1 MDHVRPMRRWGREM
15 RISRTVLWVGLW
27 ALGSL
32 LLVSPSFA
40 SAQIRQTVDAE
51 MIQSVMPA
59 ADSFSAKAG
68 LPPVYTAYGTGA
80 DGSPGSVIG
89 YVHLTANVP
98 PFQYGYS
105 SRIDVLVGM
114 DLAGRLTGMHVVNY
128 RESLTSSRGDF
139 LRGAGLAEQV
149 VGKHIGESFQV
160 GRDLDGVS
168 GATISAR
175 AMFRGVRNSARR
187 VALAH
192 LQPDESTARVTAGAL
207 EDLTWLQLI
216 STGFIRRMSIE
227 RFNAEGLDLFFAYM
241 GDEAL
246 GGLLIGL
253 VRYQD
258 VSERVYGLVGD
269 DLVGDDH
276 VMFLGIDGGAVAGF
290 RSNRLSIG
298 QGGEVYPVP
307 SRRVTFL
314 GTPYEGK
321 AAGQVQYTLIMRIDD
336 AVDVEQPFTVVY
348 DDGVNAPSTTEYAVP
363 EGVLAAVRERAAAAE
378 LVAAERDAAEPGAE
392 EAAAA
397 GSAAVGSAAVGSA
410 AVGSGAVGSVVVE
423 PAVVEPAVSA
433 DGSSASGDVLG
444 SAPLRAGAIDSA
456 SAESVESEALAA
468 EPVDAEAVASAASD
482 ASSPPPGLTVPEG
495 TLDLSLD
502 GPPQG
507 IPELDFSNFEDF
519 EDETALSRLLLETRW
534 APVIRLVL
542 LLGLVLY
549 AFFTKSG
556 RVGGVTLGVT
566 LIYLGFFDGGFL
578 SVSHITSGIIV
589 GPGVYLRDMALLF
602 MVGFTVVTTLLFG
615 RVFCGFL
622 CPFGALQD
630 FITRAV
636 PRRLRRSLPQRIHD
650 RAIYVK
656 YGILLLIVGL
666 AAAPAQVSVY
676 QYFEP
681 FGTVFYL
688 SSSPLLWSIA
698 GGFLVASA
706 VVPRFYC
713 RYACPLGAA
722 LGVASFLS
730 IFRIRRVE
738 QCGPCK
744 VCEHACPTGAI
755 RGPEIDFKEC
765 VRCNICETKL
775 LTKAGVCRHSM
786 EFVQARLVRLKTT
799 AR

>member
-1 MDHVRPMRRWGREM
+1 MDHVRPMRCWGREM

-32 LLVSPSFA
+32 LLVSPSSA

-68 LPPVYTAYGTGA
+68 LPPVYTVYGTGA
-80 DGSPGSVIG
+80 DGLPGSVIG
-89 YVHLTANVP
+89 YVYLTANVP
-98 PFQYGYS
+98 PTQYGYS
-105 SRIDVLVGM
+105 GRIDVLVGM
-114 DLAGRLTGMHVVNY
+114 DLAGRLTGMHIVDY
-128 RESLTSSRGDF
+128 RESLISSRGDF
-139 LRGAGLAEQV
+139 LRRAGLEEQV

-168 GATISAR
+168 GASISAR
-175 AMFRGVRNSARR
+175 AMFRGIRNSARR

-192 LQPDESTARVTAGAL
+192 LQPDESTAGVTAGAL
-207 EDLTWLQLI
+207 EDLTWLQMI

-227 RFNAEGLDLFFAYM
+227 RFNAEGLDLSFAYM

-246 GGLLIGL
+246 GGLLMGL

-258 VSERVYGLVGD
+258 VSERVDGLI
-269 DLVGDDH
+269 GDDH
-276 VMFLGIDGGAVAGF
+276 AMFVGIDGSAVAGF
-290 RSNRLSIG
+290 RSNGLSIR
-298 QGGEVYPVP
+298 QEGEVYSVP

-321 AAGQVQYTLIMRIDD
+321 AAGQVQYTLIMRMDD
-336 AVDVEQPFTVVY
+336 AVDLEQPFTVVY

-363 EGVLAAVRERAAAAE
+363 EGVLAAVSERAAAAE
-378 LVAAERDAAEPGAE
+378 LVAAERDAGEAGAE

-397 GSAAVGSAAVGSA
+397 GSDAVGPAAVGSAI
-410 AVGSGAVGSVVVE
+410 VE
-423 PAVVEPAVSA
+423 PAVVEPVA
-433 DGSSASGDVLG
+433 
-444 SAPLRAGAIDSA
+444 
-456 SAESVESEALAA
+456 
-468 EPVDAEAVASAASD
+468 AEAVAAASSD
-482 ASSPPPGLTVPEG
+482 VSSAPPGLTVPEG
-495 TLDLSLD
+495 ALDLSFD

-549 AFFTKSG
+549 AFFAKG
-556 RVGGVTLGVT
+556 ARVGGVTLGVT

-630 FITRAV
+630 FITRIV
-636 PRRLRRSLPQRIHD
+636 PRRLQRRVPQRIHD

-666 AAAPAQVSVY
+666 AAAPAQIAVY

-730 IFRIRRVE
+730 IFRIGRVE
-738 QCGPCK
+738 QCAPCK
-744 VCEHACPTGAI
+744 VCEYACPTGAI
-755 RGPEIDFKEC
+755 RGSEIDFKEC

-786 EFVQARLVRLKTT
+786 EYVQARLVQLKTT

>member
-1 MDHVRPMRRWGREM
+1 MDHIPPMKGWGRGT
-15 RISRTVLWVGLW
+15 RSSRTVLWVGLW

-32 LLVSPSFA
+32 LLVSPSSAF
-40 SAQIRQTVDAE
+40 AQIRQIVDAE

-80 DGSPGSVIG
+80 DGSLGSVIG
-89 YVHLTANVP
+89 YVYLTANVP
-98 PFQYGYS
+98 PIQYGYS

-114 DLAGRLTGMHVVNY
+114 DLVGRLTGMHIVDY
-128 RESLTSSRGDF
+128 RESLISSRGDF
-139 LRGAGLAEQV
+139 LRRARLEEQV

-160 GRDLDGVS
+160 GGDLDGVS
-168 GATISAR
+168 GASISAR
-175 AMFRGVRNSARR
+175 AMFRGIRNSARR
-187 VALAH
+187 VALGY
-192 LQPDESTARVTAGAL
+192 LQPDESTAPAMAGAL
-207 EDLTWLQLI
+207 EDLTWLQMI
-216 STGFIRRMSIE
+216 STGFIRRMAIE
-227 RFNAEGLDLFFAYM
+227 RLNAEGLDLTFAYM

-246 GGLLIGL
+246 GGLLMGL

-258 VSERVYGLVGD
+258 VSERVDGLN
-269 DLVGDDH
+269 GDDH
-276 VMFLGIDGGAVAGF
+276 AMFVGIDGSAVAGF
-290 RSNRLSIG
+290 RSNGLSIL
-298 QGGEVYPVP
+298 QEGEVYPVP

-321 AAGQVQYTLIMRIDD
+321 AAGQVQYTLIMRMDN
-336 AVDVEQPFTVVY
+336 AVDLEQPFTVGY
-348 DDGVNAPSTTEYAVP
+348 DDGTNPPSTTEYAVP
-363 EGVLAAVRERAAAAE
+363 EEVLAAVRERAAAAE
-378 LVAAERDAAEPGAE
+378 LAAAERGAPQPGAE
-392 EAAAA
+392 ELATVESAAVEPAISPD
-397 GSAAVGSAAVGSA
+397 GSAAVPGDELA
-410 AVGSGAVGSVVVE
+410 SV
-423 PAVVEPAVSA
+423 
-433 DGSSASGDVLG
+433 
-444 SAPLRAGAIDSA
+444 PLRADAIES
-456 SAESVESEALAA
+456 SSTESVESEALAT
-468 EPVDAEAVASAASD
+468 EPVAAGAVAASPGG
-482 ASSPPPGLTVPEG
+482 ASSPPLELTVPEG
-495 TLDLSLD
+495 VLDLSAD
-502 GPPQG
+502 DASSGVPAFQG
-507 IPELDFSNFEDF
+507 IPELDFSNLEDF

-549 AFFTKSG
+549 AFFAKSG
-556 RVGGVTLGVT
+556 RVGGVTLAVT

-602 MVGFTVVTTLLFG
+602 MVGFTVVTTLLWG

-630 FITRAV
+630 LITRIV
-636 PRRLRRSLPQRIHD
+636 PRRFRRGLPQRIHD

-666 AAAPAQVSVY
+666 AAAPAQIAVY

-730 IFRIRRVE
+730 IFRIKRVE

-744 VCEHACPTGAI
+744 VCQPACPTGAI

>member
-1 MDHVRPMRRWGREM
+1 
-15 RISRTVLWVGLW
+15 
-27 ALGSL
+27 
-32 LLVSPSFA
+32 
-40 SAQIRQTVDAE
+40 

-89 YVHLTANVP
+89 YVYLTANVP
-98 PFQYGYS
+98 PTQYGYS
-105 SRIDVLVGM
+105 SRIDVLVGI
-114 DLAGRLTGMHVVNY
+114 DLVGRLTGMHIVDY
-128 RESLTSSRGDF
+128 RESLISSRGDF
-139 LRGAGLAEQV
+139 LRRARLEGQV
-149 VGKHIGESFQV
+149 VGKPIGESFQV

-168 GATISAR
+168 GASISAR
-175 AMFRGVRNSARR
+175 AMFRGIRNSARR
-187 VALAH
+187 VALAY
-192 LQPDESTARVTAGAL
+192 LQPDEWTAPATAGAL
-207 EDLTWLQLI
+207 EDLTWLQMI
-216 STGFIRRMSIE
+216 STGFIQTMVIE
-227 RFNAEGLDLFFAYM
+227 RFNAEGLDLTFAYM

-246 GGLLIGL
+246 GGLLMGP

-258 VSERVYGLVGD
+258 VSGRVDGLIGD
-269 DLVGDDH
+269 H
-276 VMFLGIDGGAVAGF
+276 AMFVGIDGSAVAGF
-290 RSNRLSIG
+290 RSNGLSIL
-298 QGGEVYPVP
+298 QEGEVYPVP
-307 SRRVTFL
+307 SRRITFL

-321 AAGQVQYTLIMRIDD
+321 AAGQVQYTLIMRMDN
-336 AVDVEQPFTVVY
+336 AVDLEQPFTVGY
-348 DDGVNAPSTTEYAVP
+348 DDGTNAPSNTEYVVP
-363 EGVLAAVRERAAAAE
+363 EEVLAAVRERASAEELAAAE
-378 LVAAERDAAEPGAE
+378 RGAPQPGAE
-392 EAAAA
+392 EPAA
-397 GSAAVGSAAVGSA
+397 
-410 AVGSGAVGSVVVE
+410 
-423 PAVVEPAVSA
+423 VEPAVSP
-433 DGSSASGDVLG
+433 DRSAAIPGDELASVPLG
-444 SAPLRAGAIDSA
+444 A
-456 SAESVESEALAA
+456 SAIESSSPESVEFETLAA
-468 EPVDAEAVASAASD
+468 EPVPAEAVAASPAG
-482 ASSPPPGLTVPEG
+482 ASTPPLELTVPEG
-495 TLDLSLD
+495 VLDLSVDDASSVL
-502 GPPQG
+502 PALQG
-507 IPELDFSNFEDF
+507 IPELDFSNFQDF

-534 APVIRLVL
+534 APVVRLVL

-549 AFFTKSG
+549 AFFAKSG
-556 RVGGVTLGVT
+556 RVGGVTLAVT
-566 LIYLGFFDGGFL
+566 LIYLGFIDGGFL

-602 MVGFTVVTTLLFG
+602 MVGFTVVTTLLWG

-630 FITRAV
+630 LITRIV
-636 PRRLRRSLPQRIHD
+636 PRRFRRGLPQRIHD

-666 AAAPAQVSVY
+666 AAAPAQVAVY

-722 LGVASFLS
+722 LGVASLLS

-738 QCGPCK
+738 QCAPCK

-786 EFVQARLVRLKTT
+786 EFVQDRLVQLETT
-799 AR
+799 AP

>member
-1 MDHVRPMRRWGREM
+1 MDHVRPMKGWGREM
-15 RISRTVLWVGLW
+15 RISGTVLWVGLW
-27 ALGSL
+27 ALGSH
-32 LLVSPSFA
+32 LLVSPSSA

-89 YVHLTANVP
+89 YVYLTANVP

-168 GATISAR
+168 GASISAR

-227 RFNAEGLDLFFAYM
+227 RFNAEGLDLFFAYI

-246 GGLLIGL
+246 GGLVMGL

-269 DLVGDDH
+269 DH
-276 VMFLGIDGGAVAGF
+276 VMFVGIDGGAVAGF
-290 RSNRLSIG
+290 RSNGLSIG
-298 QGGEVYPVP
+298 QEGEVYPVP

-321 AAGQVQYTLIMRIDD
+321 AAGQVQYTLIMRMDD
-336 AVDVEQPFTVVY
+336 AVDLEQPFTVVY

-363 EGVLAAVRERAAAAE
+363 EEVLAAVRERAAAAE

-397 GSAAVGSAAVGSA
+397 GSAAVEPA
-410 AVGSGAVGSVVVE
+410 VVE

-444 SAPLRAGAIDSA
+444 SVPLRAGAIDSA
-456 SAESVESEALAA
+456 SAESVESELLAA

-495 TLDLSLD
+495 ALDLSLD

-549 AFFTKSG
+549 AFFAKSG

-630 FITRAV
+630 FITRMV
-636 PRRLRRSLPQRIHD
+636 PRRLRRRVPQRIHD

-666 AAAPAQVSVY
+666 AAAPAQISVY

-698 GGFLVASA
+698 GGFLVSSA

>member
-1 MDHVRPMRRWGREM
+1 
-15 RISRTVLWVGLW
+15 
-27 ALGSL
+27 
-32 LLVSPSFA
+32 
-40 SAQIRQTVDAE
+40 

-89 YVHLTANVP
+89 YVYLTANVP
-98 PFQYGYS
+98 PSQYGYS

-128 RESLTSSRGDF
+128 RESLSSSRGDF

-192 LQPDESTARVTAGAL
+192 LQRDESTARVTARAL

-216 STGFIRRMSIE
+216 STGFIQRMSIE

-276 VMFLGIDGGAVAGF
+276 VMFVGIDGGAVAGF

-397 GSAAVGSAAVGSA
+397 GSAAVGSAAVEP
-410 AVGSGAVGSVVVE
+410 AVVESVVVE
-423 PAVVEPAVSA
+423 PAVVEPAISA
-433 DGSSASGDVLG
+433 DGSFASGDVLG
-444 SAPLRAGAIDSA
+444 SVPLRAGAIDSA

-519 EDETALSRLLLETRW
+519 EGETALSRLLLETRW

-542 LLGLVLY
+542 LLVLVLY

-630 FITRAV
+630 FITRIV
-636 PRRLRRSLPQRIHD
+636 PRRLQRRVPQRIHD

-666 AAAPAQVSVY
+666 AAAPAQISVY

-738 QCGPCK
+738 QCGPCR

-799 AR
+799 VR